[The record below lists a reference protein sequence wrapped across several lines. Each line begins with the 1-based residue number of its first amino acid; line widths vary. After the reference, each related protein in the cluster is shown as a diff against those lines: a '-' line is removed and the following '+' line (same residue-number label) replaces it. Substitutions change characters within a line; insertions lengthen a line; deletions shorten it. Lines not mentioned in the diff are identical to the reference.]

1 MADIQDMPGRK
12 TQHFPS
18 EDARP
23 LSNGILIIK
32 SFCFFFQKEALSFL
46 EKRNKKLLPIYRR
59 LVEGQGVC
67 DCFDMMIRSAL
78 LLCAMLAATAATAQP
93 LVQTGPLT
101 FAPLVKR
108 VVPAVVNI
116 AVRMDVAGPDT
127 PARVPPDIKG
137 TPFEKSFRDRQHAR
151 REQIVG
157 AGSGFIV
164 DPSGIIVTNNHVV
177 GRADRIV
184 VSLVDGTELPARLI
198 GADELTDI
206 AVIKVDAGRKL
217 PSVVWGDS
225 RQVQVG
231 DWILAAGNPF
241 GLGGS
246 VTAGIV
252 SARGREIGAG
262 PFDDFF
268 QLDAPINPGNSG
280 GPTFNMAGEVVAL
293 NTALVSPT
301 GASVGI
307 GFAIPSEI
315 VTQIVNELLAHGRVD
330 RGWLGV
336 EVDTSGKHHAG
347 ALIAA
352 VDKGGPAAHS
362 GLHVGDLV
370 TAFNGEHVGSSKEL
384 IRDVSGINPGG
395 VAHLRVKR
403 QNQTLDMGVT
413 VGRRPPEPATDETDA
428 PQ

>member
-1 MADIQDMPGRK
+1 MRYGQRAK
-12 TQHFPS
+12 VFW
-18 EDARP
+18 
-23 LSNGILIIK
+23 
-32 SFCFFFQKEALSFL
+32 FFFSKKNFFL
-46 EKRNKKLLPIYRR
+46 
-59 LVEGQGVC
+59 
-67 DCFDMMIRSAL
+67 FF
-78 LLCAMLAATAATAQP
+78 LCASAHAAEP
-93 LVQTGPLT
+93 LVQTGPLS
-101 FAPLVKR
+101 FAPLVRR

-116 AVRMDVAGPDT
+116 AVRMDAAEPHVTIP
-127 PARVPPDIKG
+127 PAVKG
-137 TPFEKSFRDRQHAR
+137 TPLEKTYRDKQRAN

-177 GRADRIV
+177 GTASRIV
-184 VSLVDGTELPARLI
+184 VSLGDGSELPATLI
-198 GADELTDI
+198 GTDELTDI
-206 AVIKVDAGRKL
+206 AVIRVNAGYKL

-252 SARGREIGAG
+252 SARGRELGTG

-280 GPTFNMAGEVVAL
+280 GPSFNMAGEVIAV
-293 NTALVSPT
+293 NSALVSPT

-315 VTQIVNELLAHGRVD
+315 AQQVVSELIAHGHMD

-336 EVDTSGKHHAG
+336 EVDTAGKRRAG
-347 ALIAA
+347 ALIAT
-352 VDKGGPAAHS
+352 VDRGGPGAHS
-362 GLHVGDLV
+362 GLRPGDV
-370 TAFNGEHVGSSKEL
+370 VMSFNGDRVATSREL
-384 IRDVSGINPGG
+384 VRDVSAVNPGG
-395 VAHLRVKR
+395 VARLRVKR
-403 QNQTLDMGVT
+403 QAQILDITVT
-413 VGRRPPEPATDETDA
+413 VGRRPPEPVAAGEPA
-428 PQ
+428 P

>member
-1 MADIQDMPGRK
+1 MTLQRRSSPWLGLA
-12 TQHFPS
+12 
-18 EDARP
+18 
-23 LSNGILIIK
+23 
-32 SFCFFFQKEALSFL
+32 ALFAA
-46 EKRNKKLLPIYRR
+46 
-59 LVEGQGVC
+59 
-67 DCFDMMIRSAL
+67 SAL
-78 LLCAMLAATAATAQP
+78 TAPGPAAAQP
-93 LVQTGPLT
+93 LMQMAPLS
-101 FAPLVKR
+101 FAPLVRR

-116 AVRMDVAGPDT
+116 AVRMDVAEKDSV
-127 PARVPPDIKG
+127 ARLPPDLRG
-137 TPFEKSFRDRQHAR
+137 TPFEKSFRDKLKSHH
-151 REQIVG
+151 EQVVG
-157 AGSGFIV
+157 AGSGFII

-177 GRADRIV
+177 GSATRIV
-184 VSLVDGTELPARLI
+184 VSLGDGTELPARVL
-198 GADELTDI
+198 GTDELTDI

-217 PSVVWGDS
+217 PAVVWGDS

-280 GPTFNMAGEVVAL
+280 GPSFNMAGEVIAL

-315 VTQIVNELLAHGRVD
+315 VTQIVGELLTHGRVD

-336 EVDTSGKHHAG
+336 EVDTSGKRHAG
-347 ALIAA
+347 ALIAT
-352 VDKGGPAAHS
+352 VDRGGPGAHA
-362 GLHVGDLV
+362 GLKTGDLV
-370 TAFNGEHVGSSKEL
+370 TTFNGERVGSSREL
-384 IRDVSGINPGG
+384 IRDVSGVNPGG
-395 VAHLRVKR
+395 VAHLRIKR
-403 QNQTLDMGVT
+403 QAQNLDIQVT
-413 VGRRPPEPATDETDA
+413 VGRRPPEPAPEA
-428 PQ
+428 EAQ

>member
-1 MADIQDMPGRK
+1 MP
-12 TQHFPS
+12 
-18 EDARP
+18 
-23 LSNGILIIK
+23 I
-32 SFCFFFQKEALSFL
+32 
-46 EKRNKKLLPIYRR
+46 RR
-59 LVEGQGVC
+59 LYSVL
-67 DCFDMMIRSAL
+67 I
-78 LLCAMLAATAATAQP
+78 LAALAAPARAEP

-116 AVRMDVAGPDT
+116 AVRMGVGPNQAEA
-127 PARVPPDIKG
+127 PLPPELRG
-137 TPFEKSFRDRQHAR
+137 TPFERTFRDKLKGKQ
-151 REQIVG
+151 QQMIG

-164 DPSGIIVTNNHVV
+164 DPSGLIVTNNHVV
-177 GRADRIV
+177 GSADRII
-184 VSLVDGTELPARLI
+184 VSLTDGTEMSAKLL

-206 AVIKVDAGRKL
+206 AVIKVEAGRPL
-217 PSVVWGDS
+217 PAVKWGDS

-231 DWILAAGNPF
+231 DWVLAAGNPF

-252 SARGREIGAG
+252 SARGRDIGAG

-280 GPTFNMAGEVVAL
+280 GPSFNMAGEVVAL

-315 VTQIVNELLAHGRVD
+315 VLRTVNELLAKGHVD

-336 EVDTSGKHHAG
+336 VLELGAPAQRKPG
-347 ALIAA
+347 ALIAT
-352 VDKGGPAAHS
+352 VNRGGPAARI
-362 GLHVGDLV
+362 GLKPGDTVISLD
-370 TAFNGEHVGSSKEL
+370 GERVDSPRAL
-384 IRDVSGINPGG
+384 IRAVSALDPGAT
-395 VAHLRVKR
+395 AHLRVRR
-403 QNQTLDMGVT
+403 QSQIFEAKVV
-413 VGRRPPEPATDETDA
+413 VGKRPPEQAQADQ
-428 PQ
+428 PQE

>member
-1 MADIQDMPGRK
+1 MGMRIRRKLPGLML
-12 TQHFPS
+12 PLLL
-18 EDARP
+18 AAAPVGAP
-23 LSNGILIIK
+23 LS
-32 SFCFFFQKEALSFL
+32 
-46 EKRNKKLLPIYRR
+46 
-59 LVEGQGVC
+59 
-67 DCFDMMIRSAL
+67 
-78 LLCAMLAATAATAQP
+78 AQP
-93 LVQTGPLT
+93 LVQSGPLT
-101 FAPLVKR
+101 FAPLVRR

-116 AVRMDVAGPDT
+116 AVRIDT
-127 PARVPPDIKG
+127 TDNAARVPADVRG
-137 TPFEKSFRDRQHAR
+137 TPMEKSFRDRLQAH
-151 REQIVG
+151 REEIVG

-177 GRADRIV
+177 GNADRIV
-184 VSLVDGTELPARLI
+184 VSLVDGTELPAHLL
-198 GADELTDI
+198 GTDELTDI

-217 PSVVWGDS
+217 PAVVWGDS

-315 VTQIVNELLAHGRVD
+315 VTQIVSELLLHGRVD

-336 EVDTSGKHHAG
+336 QVDTSGKRHAG
-347 ALIAA
+347 ALIAY
-352 VDKGGPAAHS
+352 VDRGGPAARS
-362 GLHVGDLV
+362 GMRAGDLV
-370 TAFNGEHVGSSKEL
+370 TTFNGERVGSSKEL

-395 VAHLRVKR
+395 VAHLRLKR
-403 QNQTLDMGVT
+403 QNQNLDVAVT
-413 VGRRPPEPATDETDA
+413 VGRRPPEPAA
-428 PQ
+428 PADDSPQ